1 MGSNLFSFCGTL
13 ISSLFCPAPPGMHS
27 RIRQP
32 LALFGFPDSLNS
44 SNDLIRVE
52 HNEGGET
59 RRRGDFQ
66 VSADAVLSQ
75 SHGGYLCRF
84 SNVVVFPYLQP
95 EQAHLQSLS
104 LVRSCVQKA
113 VALLSDTCSATSR
126 SMRRINI
133 LLTLL
138 GAAGGQTGARFQE
151 VLLARMVEALTTKE
165 EMMASPRDWVSA
177 QAKKRQALQEGGTLR
192 YSRTRRRCFFGASS
206 LYICNGCIGN
216 PDRAPFA

>member
-13 ISSLFCPAPPGMHS
+13 ISSLLCPAPPGMHS
-27 RIRQP
+27 RIQKP

-52 HNEGGET
+52 HNEGGEM
-59 RRRGDFQ
+59 RRGDFQ
-66 VSADAVLSQ
+66 VGADAILLQ
-75 SHGGYLCRF
+75 SHVGYLCRF
-84 SNVVVFPYLQP
+84 SNLLDFPYLQT
-95 EQAHLQSLS
+95 EQAHLHRLS

-113 VALLSDTCSATSR
+113 VGLLRDTCSATSR
-126 SMRRINI
+126 SMQRINI

-138 GAAGGQTGARFQE
+138 GAAGGKTGARFQE
-151 VLLARMVEALTTKE
+151 VLLARMVEGLTKKE

-192 YSRTRRRCFFGASS
+192 YNRSGRKCFIGVSS
-206 LYICNGCIGN
+206 L
-216 PDRAPFA
+216 